1 MSFNRNLKRVAGPG
15 FHVNVRYDD
24 VQVHSLQH
32 SSDGNSSPYLTKGR
46 RLKEI
51 WDVKEQE
58 ILVAMDKDSSSA
70 YFDGFTH
77 CLSVCNGW
85 QLDQPQSG
93 KGPLTVDDIK
103 EQILSQVRFVGVAT
117 TDFSPTGSY
126 LEQGFVAQVGG
137 VTTLLNESSVNIYP
151 GDKVML
157 DVTLDWNRNVTRDKG
172 IPREKVRF
180 TVRPAMTTD
189 QVIAEAAK
197 NAGQLATQI
206 PGSLDSEIRNALDKV
221 KDALA
226 LATVNTRGTAT
237 QKNDANS
244 QSLTDINK
252 ILTQAETTL
261 NKTSTQVASIN
272 SSASSGSSLACTDN
286 KAFLRELAKLNR
298 RVIGK
303 AFSFARPGD
312 RLEVCLQPRSE
323 F

>member
-85 QLDQPQSG
+85 QLEQPQAGS
-93 KGPLTVDDIK
+93 GPLTVDKIK

-137 VTTLLNESSVNIYP
+137 VTTLLNESNVNIYP

-189 QVIAEAAK
+189 EVITQAVAKVGTVATQNIDVNLLSTIERGLGKKQGTTAADAAK
-197 NAGQLATQI
+197 QALTELTTQLRPLNGQAT
-206 PGSLDSEIRNALDKV
+206 K
-221 KDALA
+221 
-226 LATVNTRGTAT
+226 
-237 QKNDANS
+237 
-244 QSLTDINK
+244 
-252 ILTQAETTL
+252 
-261 NKTSTQVASIN
+261 
-272 SSASSGSSLACTDN
+272 CTDN

>member
-46 RLKEI
+46 RLQEI

-85 QLDQPQSG
+85 QLEQPQSG
-93 KGPLTVDDIK
+93 SGPLTVDKIK

-137 VTTLLNESSVNIYP
+137 VTTLLNESNVNIYP

-189 QVIAEAAK
+189 QVIAKAVANVATSGSAAVAVNPDK
-197 NAGQLATQI
+197 INGALKIVNQNKPVRGDDLKTVKA
-206 PGSLDSEIRNALDKV
+206 ALD
-221 KDALA
+221 DAQRQLSQ
-226 LATVNTRGTAT
+226 VNVNGTCA
-237 QKNDANS
+237 
-244 QSLTDINK
+244 
-252 ILTQAETTL
+252 
-261 NKTSTQVASIN
+261 
-272 SSASSGSSLACTDN
+272 DN

>member
-189 QVIAEAAK
+189 KVIEEAAK
-197 NAGQLATQI
+197 KVGTLATQVSPNFKDDI
-206 PGSLDSEIRNALDKV
+206 KEALDKV
-221 KDALA
+221 QSALGDSTPA
-226 LATVNTRGTAT
+226 IGQGASN
-237 QKNDANS
+237 
-244 QSLTDINK
+244 
-252 ILTQAETTL
+252 E
-261 NKTSTQVASIN
+261 NKTKLGKISTILKEAVKTLEKTSSQVASA
-272 SSASSGSSLACTDN
+272 SAVGQCTDN
-286 KAFLRELAKLNR
+286 KAFLREVAKLNR

>member
-189 QVIAEAAK
+189 KVIEEAAK
-197 NAGQLATQI
+197 KVGTLATQVSPNFKDDI
-206 PGSLDSEIRNALDKV
+206 KEALDKV
-221 KDALA
+221 QSALGDSTPA
-226 LATVNTRGTAT
+226 IGQGASN
-237 QKNDANS
+237 
-244 QSLTDINK
+244 
-252 ILTQAETTL
+252 E
-261 NKTSTQVASIN
+261 NKTKLGKISTILKEAVETLEKTSSQVASA
-272 SSASSGSSLACTDN
+272 SAVGQCTDN
-286 KAFLRELAKLNR
+286 KAFLREVAKLNR